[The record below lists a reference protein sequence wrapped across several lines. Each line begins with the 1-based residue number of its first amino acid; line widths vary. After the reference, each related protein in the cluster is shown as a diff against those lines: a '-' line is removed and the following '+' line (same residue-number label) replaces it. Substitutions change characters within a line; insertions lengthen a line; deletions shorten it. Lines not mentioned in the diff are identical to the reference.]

1 MADTDNPDTKYMTFL
16 RETRRR
22 VKMPASDHD
31 RVIVA
36 DARRKLEKRG
46 EELDRIQEA
55 VKAALKRRRLVLT
68 TEDDFLRELYDAN
81 MVEKSVPCLVFVDA
95 RNGGTIKLIRKD
107 NGELFADPR
116 PLTKEEREVF
126 ASTKSSPSMFGDE
139 TMNEEL
145 AKKLKLA
152 EYIADDAP
160 IDPQVRVRAALEQ
173 SEIPDDLKE
182 ILLTLDQDE
191 TDEPSALSESKAKN
205 GEKKKPGRPKKDA
218 APAAEPAPA
227 APAEDAEPGP
237 AKAEKDEV
245 PPRMPKPPRAAQ
257 PDEAE
262 GTDESEPTGD
272 GDASEGEGAD
282 EDEAEAEQAD
292 ASDGDASEAEDEIP
306 ADVLDAAEVPAE
318 PTGAADGEAP
328 AGDDLPSHLFV
339 ESEPTEEPG
348 DDLPDFGTSDAT
360 AEDEKADDEAPKAPA
375 NDVTEAEPEA
385 APSAPEAAADAPA
398 GEPPVEPAE
407 PEAKAEEPA
416 LVLPAKPTKAKAV
429 KAKKADTE
437 PTPATPPPVAPAEP
451 VVPTHDLSEA
461 NHFGFAQK
469 TGALFVKCIADA
481 VSVTPVFAPHAV
493 AIASSPKV
501 NDGKA
506 LHFSPKWV
514 AALVPVLDH
523 LAAQKTIRRR
533 ETNGTVVYWHEKHDA
548 KIDDVIAGYLK
559 DKGLA
564 YIASLQK
571 K

>member
-22 VKMPASDHD
+22 VKLPASDHD

-36 DARRKLEKRG
+36 DARRQLEKRG
-46 EELDRIQEA
+46 EELDRIEAA
-55 VKAALKRRRLVLT
+55 VKAALKKRRTILT
-68 TEDDFLRELYDAN
+68 TEDDFLRKLYDDH
-81 MVEKSVPCLVFVDA
+81 MVEKSVPCRVFVDA

-145 AKKLKLA
+145 AKKLKLT

-182 ILLTLDQDE
+182 ILLTLDQEDE
-191 TDEPSALSESKAKN
+191 DQPSALSEAKA
-205 GEKKKPGRPKKDA
+205 KKKPGRPKKDA
-218 APAAEPAPA
+218 APPAAPAPV

-237 AKAEKDEV
+237 ARAEKDEE

-257 PDEAE
+257 PDDAE
-262 GTDESEPTGD
+262 GTDESEPPAD
-272 GDASEGEGAD
+272 VEPSAGEGAS
-282 EDEAEAEQAD
+282 EDEVEAEQAD
-292 ASDGDASEAEDEIP
+292 AKIDDVSETEDEIP
-306 ADVLDAAEVPAE
+306 ADVLDAADAEDAADEPAA
-318 PTGAADGEAP
+318 AADGEAP
-328 AGDDLPSHLFV
+328 AGDEPPTFTFV
-339 ESEPTEEPG
+339 EDEPTEEPG
-348 DDLPDFGTSDAT
+348 DDLPDFGTSSTT
-360 AEDEKADDEAPKAPA
+360 AEDEKAGDEAPKAPA
-375 NDVTEAEPEA
+375 NDTTEAEPEA
-385 APSAPEAAADAPA
+385 LPQEPEAATDAPA
-398 GEPPVEPAE
+398 AE
-407 PEAKAEEPA
+407 PEVKAEEPA
-416 LVLPAKPTKAKAV
+416 IVPAKPTKAKAV
-429 KAKKADTE
+429 KAKKADAE
-437 PTPATPPPVAPAEP
+437 PAPAATPPQVAPEAP
-451 VVPTHDLSEA
+451 VIPTHDLSEA

-481 VSVTPVFAPHAV
+481 VGVTPIFAPHAV

-506 LHFSPKWV
+506 LHFSQKWV

>member
-55 VKAALKRRRLVLT
+55 VKAALKRRRTVLT
-68 TEDDFLRELYDAN
+68 TEDDFLRELFDAN

-139 TMNEEL
+139 AMNEEL
-145 AKKLKLA
+145 AKKLKLT

-191 TDEPSALSESKAKN
+191 SDEPSALSEAKAKN
-205 GEKKKPGRPKKDA
+205 SEKKKPGRPKKDA
-218 APAAEPAPA
+218 APPAPLTPA

-237 AKAEKDEV
+237 AKAEKDEE

-272 GDASEGEGAD
+272 DDASEGEAPG
-282 EDEAEAEQAD
+282 EDDAAAEQAD
-292 ASDGDASEAEDEIP
+292 AKIDDDVAEAEDELP
-306 ADVLDAAEVPAE
+306 ADVTDGADESDASEPADAVE
-318 PTGAADGEAP
+318 GEAP
-328 AGDDLPSHLFV
+328 DGDDLPAHLFV
-339 ESEPTEEPG
+339 EDEPADEPG
-348 DDLPDFGTSDAT
+348 DDLPDFGPSAMSP
-360 AEDEKADDEAPKAPA
+360 ADESAPEAPA
-375 NDVTEAEPEA
+375 NDTTETEPDA
-385 APSAPEAAADAPA
+385 APPAPEAAADAPA
-398 GEPPVEPAE
+398 AEHPVEPAE

-416 LVLPAKPTKAKAV
+416 LVLPAKPKAKAT
-429 KAKKADTE
+429 KAKKAE
-437 PTPATPPPVAPAEP
+437 EPAAAPTPSAPAEP
-451 VVPTHDLSEA
+451 VIPAHALSEA

-481 VSVTPVFAPHAV
+481 VGVTPIFAPHAV

-523 LAAQKTIRRR
+523 LAAQKTVRRR
-533 ETNGTVVYWHEKHDA
+533 ETNGVVVYWHEKHDA
-548 KIDDVIAGYLK
+548 KIDDVIAGYMK
-559 DKGLA
+559 DQGLA